1 MDSRWTKCGQISELY
16 IYPVKALQPIVVATA
31 TIEKHGLKNGNY
43 LDRQF
48 VIVDGKNNY
57 CNATRYPKLVLIEAK
72 LLETSLI
79 LMAPGMD
86 QLEIELQ
93 SDGEV
98 VDTAIIGM
106 YN

>member
-1 MDSRWTKCGQISELY
+1 M
-16 IYPVKALQPIVVATA
+16 
-31 TIEKHGLKNGNY
+31 
-43 LDRQF
+43 
-48 VIVDGKNNY
+48 DGKNNY

-72 LLETSLI
+72 LIETSLI

-106 YN
+106 NNYLLQKC